1 MVVSRMRVLLLCCL
15 VALLVFPAAASAK
28 RAAPYAPSDQK
39 SFDAVLTDWA
49 AIAKTP
55 GGKGV
60 FTLQPQSFYRAKAQR
75 LLVLAA
81 REVDGQLWL
90 RVRLPAWFSHGMA
103 SGWLNAKHAKVSVN
117 RWRVEVSRERGILK
131 ILHDGRVV
139 RSAHVGTGTDATPT
153 PRGLNATYDHWR
165 STEAVLGD
173 WTVSLTTS
181 SPQVPVFGGQQ
192 AVVAIHGWHAGGG
205 VERCGEPR
213 LRTRGRRLADAHGGA
228 AAAGRHARPRHL
240 ALGGHNAWRPT
251 RTESVSLAWP
261 L

>member
-1 MVVSRMRVLLLCCL
+1 MVVSRMRVLLLCCFA
-15 VALLVFPAAASAK
+15 ALLVVPAAVSAK
-28 RAAPYAPSDQK
+28 RAVPYAPSDAK

-49 AIAKTP
+49 PIAKTP

-81 REVDGQLWL
+81 REVDGKLWL
-90 RVRLPAWFSHGMA
+90 RVRLPAWFSH
-103 SGWLNAKHAKVSVN
+103 AKVSIN
-117 RWRVEVSRERGILK
+117 RWRVEVSRERGILR

-153 PRGLNATYDHWR
+153 PRGLNATYDHWP

-205 VERCGEPR
+205 SSGAVSHGCVRV
-213 LRTRGRRLADAHGGA
+213 ADDSIM
-228 AAAGRHARPRHL
+228 RMV
-240 ALGGHNAWRPT
+240 ALQLPVGTPVHVT
-251 RTESVSLAWP
+251 
-261 L
+261 

>member
-1 MVVSRMRVLLLCCL
+1 MAGFPQRALLLCS
-15 VALLVFPAAASAK
+15 VALLAIPAAAQAK
-28 RAAPYAPSDQK
+28 RTAPYAPSDQK

-49 AIAKTP
+49 PIAKTP

-60 FTLQPQSFYRAKAQR
+60 FKLQPKSFYRLKQQR

-81 REVDGQLWL
+81 RDVEGQRWL

-103 SGWLNAKHAKVSVN
+103 SGWLNAKFAKLTVN

-139 RSAHVGTGTDATPT
+139 RSAHVGTGTNSTPT

-165 STEAVLGD
+165 STESVLGD

-181 SPQVPVFGGQQ
+181 SPQVPVFDGQQ

-205 VERCGEPR
+205 GS
-213 LRTRGRRLADAHGGA
+213 G
-228 AAAGRHARPRHL
+228 
-240 ALGGHNAWRPT
+240 
-251 RTESVSLAWP
+251 SVSHGCVRVQDDSLMRMVALRLP
-261 L
+261 VGTPVHVT

>member
-1 MVVSRMRVLLLCCL
+1 MVWGMGRSYLRLVLSSLLLLC
-15 VALLVFPAAASAK
+15 FPAIASAK
-28 RAAPYAPSDQK
+28 RAVPYSPNTQK

-49 AIAKTP
+49 PIAKTP

-60 FTLQPQSFYRAKAQR
+60 FELQPKSFYRLKQQR

-81 REVDGQLWL
+81 RELDGQRWL
-90 RVRLPAWFSHGMA
+90 KVRLPAWFSHGMP
-103 SGWLNAKHAKVSVN
+103 SGWLNAKFAKLSVN
-117 RWRVEVSRERGILK
+117 RWRVEVSREQGTLK

-139 RSAHVGTGTDATPT
+139 RSARVGTGTASTPT

-165 STEAVLGD
+165 STESVLGD

-205 VERCGEPR
+205 ASG
-213 LRTRGRRLADAHGGA
+213 
-228 AAAGRHARPRHL
+228 
-240 ALGGHNAWRPT
+240 
-251 RTESVSLAWP
+251 SVSHGCVRVSSDSLMRMVALELP
-261 L
+261 VGTPVHVV

>member
-1 MVVSRMRVLLLCCL
+1 M
-15 VALLVFPAAASAK
+15 
-28 RAAPYAPSDQK
+28 
-39 SFDAVLTDWA
+39 
-49 AIAKTP
+49 
-55 GGKGV
+55 
-60 FTLQPQSFYRAKAQR
+60 FTLQPQSFYSSKEQR

-81 REVDGQLWL
+81 REVDGKLWL
-90 RVRLPAWFSHGMA
+90 RVRLPAWYSHGMA

-192 AVVAIHGWHAGGG
+192 AVVAIHGWHARRRF
-205 VERCGEPR
+205 ERSGEPR
-213 LRTRGRRLADAHGGA
+213 LRARGRRLAHAHGGA
-228 AAAGRHARPRHL
+228 AAAGRHARSRHL
-240 ALGGHNAWRPT
+240 EERLTTRRSGPHSAWRPT

>member
-1 MVVSRMRVLLLCCL
+1 MVKHALR
-15 VALLVFPAAASAK
+15 ALLVCILALVAVPVAASAK

-39 SFDAVLTDWA
+39 SFDATLTEWA
-49 AIAKTP
+49 PIAKTP

-60 FTLQPQSFYRAKAQR
+60 FELQPKSFYRLQQQR

-81 REVDGQLWL
+81 RDVDGQRWL
-90 RVRLPAWFSHGMA
+90 KVRLPAWFSHGMP
-103 SGWLNAKHAKVSVN
+103 SGWLNAKHARLSIN

-139 RSAHVGTGTDATPT
+139 RSARVGTGTSSTPT

-165 STEAVLGD
+165 STESVLGD

-181 SPQVPVFGGQQ
+181 SPEVPVFGGQQ

-205 VERCGEPR
+205 GS
-213 LRTRGRRLADAHGGA
+213 G
-228 AAAGRHARPRHL
+228 
-240 ALGGHNAWRPT
+240 
-251 RTESVSLAWP
+251 SVSHGCVRVADDSLMRMVALKLP
-261 L
+261 VGTPVLVT

>member
-1 MVVSRMRVLLLCCL
+1 MVVLRMRALLLCCF
-15 VALLVFPAAASAK
+15 VALLVVPAAVSAK
-28 RAAPYAPSDQK
+28 RAMPYAPSDQK

-49 AIAKTP
+49 SIAKTP

-60 FTLQPQSFYRAKAQR
+60 FTLQPESFYRMKEQR
-75 LLVLAA
+75 LLVLGA
-81 REVDGQLWL
+81 RDVNGQRWL
-90 RVRLPAWFSHGMA
+90 KVRLPAWFSHGMP
-103 SGWLNAKHAKVSVN
+103 SGWLNAKHVKLRVN
-117 RWRVEVSRERGILK
+117 RWRIEVSRAAGTLK

-139 RSAHVGTGTDATPT
+139 RISHVGTGSDSTPT

-205 VERCGEPR
+205 SSG
-213 LRTRGRRLADAHGGA
+213 
-228 AAAGRHARPRHL
+228 
-240 ALGGHNAWRPT
+240 
-251 RTESVSLAWP
+251 SVSHGCVRVADDSLMRMVALKLP
-261 L
+261 VGTPVHVV